1 MNVQNQ
7 LYLFI
12 GIFVLT
18 SAVLAFYHSIYWL
31 AFTVFIGLNLIQF
44 SFTGFCPLEKILQ
57 KLHKWYLR

>member
-18 SAVLAFYHSIYWL
+18 SAVLTFFHSIYWL
-31 AFTVFIGLNLIQF
+31 AFTAFIGLNLIQF
-44 SFTGFCPLEKILQ
+44 SFTGFCPLEKILK
-57 KLHKWYLR
+57 KLHK